1 MWCNSCP
8 KCLFVYTILSP
19 FLYKEKLINIFGEDL
34 FEKEE
39 LLKTFVELC
48 GYGETKPFE
57 CVGTFKEIRYAVSK
71 TIEYIKENSLDMP
84 YLLKYYDDNF
94 EKVLDDSILKYYNDN
109 NNLPEEFEKILKERL
124 GL

>member
-1 MWCNSCP
+1 M
-8 KCLFVYTILSP
+8 
-19 FLYKEKLINIFGEDL
+19 
-34 FEKEE
+34 
-39 LLKTFVELC
+39 C

-94 EKVLDDSILKYYNDN
+94 EKVLDDSLLKYYNNN
-109 NNLPEEFEKILKERL
+109 NNLPEEFEKILKEGL